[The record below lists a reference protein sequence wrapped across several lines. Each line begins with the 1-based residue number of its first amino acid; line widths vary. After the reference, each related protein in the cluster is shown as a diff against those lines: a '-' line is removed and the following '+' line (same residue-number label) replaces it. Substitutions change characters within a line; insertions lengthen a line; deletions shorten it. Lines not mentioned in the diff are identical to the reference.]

1 MIPLSHILILSCLL
15 FALGIIIISTKRNAI
30 VVAIGIE
37 LIFNAANL
45 NFITFSQHDKLLQ
58 GQSLALFIMA
68 ITAAET
74 ALLIAIIAR
83 LHKHFKTIQLDELEE
98 PDNS

>member
-45 NFITFSQHDKLLQ
+45 NFITFSQQCRAFSFYFH
-58 GQSLALFIMA
+58 AF
-68 ITAAET
+68 E
-74 ALLIAIIAR
+74 
-83 LHKHFKTIQLDELEE
+83 
-98 PDNS
+98 